1 MKKNIFFFS
10 LLLVILGLF
19 LYKYPFG
26 KEEIQKELEIIP
38 IGEEIQ
44 LTEFLQGEKNYEM
57 LHPQGRL
64 LHNNGKPMKNNLIS
78 NEGDQ
83 KLFAVFQIY
92 INEADY
98 ESYIFSSLDNMSMD
112 EIRSKALEDKGKAIE
127 ITANN
132 ENTINHN

>member
-1 MKKNIFFFS
+1 M
-10 LLLVILGLF
+10 LLVILGLF

-78 NEGDQ
+78 KEGDQ